1 MEKGKQE
8 NKLNWTN
15 NLRVLA
21 TISVIF
27 LHVSGQILGLYGSV
41 SSFVWWT
48 GNIYDGSLRFCVPV
62 FVMLTG
68 ALLLPKKYELKDFLI
83 KRFSRIIL
91 PFLFWSCV
99 YILFALNVKFIQ
111 APTMNALEIGTF
123 VFDLF
128 RMGASVHLWYIY
140 MVIGLYL
147 FIPILSKWVQ
157 NCNEKEILYFLI
169 IWGIAI
175 LLNQPFLEKF
185 NTEVD
190 LSYFS
195 DFIGYLVLG
204 YYLSI
209 KKFNFS
215 RKTIQIGSFLLF
227 FVGITITI
235 LGTYFLTFKEGKFNE
250 YFYDYLSPNTLI
262 ASIGIFVLFKNWTFT
277 NPVGLKIIDFIG
289 KYSYGIYLVHVLILQ
304 FLSKSGMDYSFMNP
318 IFSIPLTSL
327 TCLILS
333 TFIVY
338 FLNKLP
344 FCSYISG

>member
-1 MEKGKQE
+1 
-8 NKLNWTN
+8 
-15 NLRVLA
+15 
-21 TISVIF
+21 
-27 LHVSGQILGLYGSV
+27 
-41 SSFVWWT
+41 
-48 GNIYDGSLRFCVPV
+48 
-62 FVMLTG
+62 MLTG
-68 ALLLPKKYELKDFLI
+68 ALLLPKRYDLKDFLR

-99 YILFALNVKFIQ
+99 YILFALSAKLTQ
-111 APTMNALEIGTF
+111 TPTMTALGIGIYI
-123 VFDLF
+123 FDLF

-157 NCNEKEILYFLI
+157 NCNDKELLYFLI
-169 IWGIAI
+169 IWVIAI

-185 NTEVD
+185 NTEID

-215 RKTIQIGSFLLF
+215 HKTIQIGSFLLF
-227 FVGITITI
+227 IAGVVITV
-235 LGTYFLTFKEGKFNE
+235 LGTYFLTYKEGKFNE
-250 YFYDYLSPNTLI
+250 YFYDYLAPNTVI
-262 ASIGIFVLFKNWTFT
+262 TSIGIFVLFKNWNFT
-277 NPVGLKIIDFIG
+277 NPIALKIIDFIG

-304 FLSKSGMDYSFMNP
+304 FLSKLGIDYSFMNP

-327 TCLILS
+327 TCLFFSSLI
-333 TFIVY
+333 IY

-344 FCSYISG
+344 FCSKISG